1 MSINR
6 SWRHWA
12 LAAGAAVILPAAGL
26 ASPAS
31 ADPNTN
37 NAGKL
42 VDAVTLD
49 GVLRHERVLQSIAD
63 ANGGTR
69 FASGPG
75 HAASARYVA
84 DQLTA
89 AGYQVTLQEFPFI
102 FTQERRETLRELSPT
117 ARTLAVDVMQYS
129 PATPAGGLTAQI
141 AVVPVDA
148 DTGCTAADFA
158 GGSYTGTIALILRG
172 GCTFAIKAANAAAA
186 GAAAV
191 IVQNNDTANPDD
203 LVNGTLGAPADARV
217 PTAGVSY
224 NTGLALATEAAAGP
238 VTVLLD
244 LEEFRE
250 PRTSVNVI
258 AETRDGRDDNVVM
271 LGSHL
276 DSVVEGPGIND
287 NGSGSSALL
296 ELALRFAKTKPNN
309 TVRFAWW
316 SAEEFGLVGSTYY
329 VNSLSQARR
338 DAIALYLN
346 FDMIASPNHVFGVYD
361 GDDSDHVG
369 SGPGPAGS
377 AQIERA
383 FTDYFASRG
392 VPSQGADFTGRSD
405 YGPFIAVG
413 IPAGGLFTG
422 AEVRKTAAEAALYGG
437 TAGVAYDPCYHQA
450 CDTYANLNPYALDVN
465 SDAIATVLAR
475 YAFDTSD
482 INGVRTPGKSH
493 GATFHD
499 EVDA

>member
-1 MSINR
+1 MSISR
-6 SWRHWA
+6 SLRLI
-12 LAAGAAVILPAAGL
+12 LAASAAVVLPAAALSG
-26 ASPAS
+26 PAV
-31 ADPNTN
+31 AEPTTN
-37 NAGKL
+37 NATKL
-42 VDAVTLD
+42 VDAMTVQ
-49 GVLRHERVLQSIAD
+49 GVLRHERALQAIAD

-69 FASGPG
+69 YASSPG
-75 HAASARYVA
+75 HAQSAAYVA
-84 DQLTA
+84 DQLRA
-89 AGYQVTLQEFPFI
+89 AGYDVTIQEFPFL

-117 ARTLAVDVMQYS
+117 ARDFEVDVMQYS
-129 PATPAGGLTAQI
+129 PATPIGGLTAEI

-148 DTGCTAADFA
+148 DTGCTADDFA
-158 GGSYTGTIALILRG
+158 GGSYTGLIALIRRG
-172 GCTFAIKAANAAAA
+172 GCTFALKAANAAAA

-203 LVNGTLGAPADARV
+203 LVNGTLGAPENATV

-224 NTGLALATEAAAGP
+224 NTGLALATEAATGP

-244 LEEFRE
+244 LEELRE
-250 PRTSVNVI
+250 PRTSVNVL
-258 AETRDGRDDNVVM
+258 AQTREGRTDNVVM

-276 DSVVEGPGIND
+276 DSVIDGPGIND

-309 TVRFAWW
+309 AVRFAWW

-329 VNSLSQARR
+329 VNHLTAAQQ

-346 FDMIASPNHVFGVYD
+346 FDMIASPNYVFGIYD
-361 GDDSDHVG
+361 GDDSDQVG
-369 SGPGPAGS
+369 AGPGPDGS
-377 AQIERA
+377 AQIEQA
-383 FTDYFASRG
+383 FVEYFAARG
-392 VPSQGADFTGRSD
+392 IPSQGADFTGRSD

-437 TAGVAYDPCYHQA
+437 TAGVAYDHCYHQA
-450 CDTYANLNPYALDVN
+450 CDTIDNVNAYALDVN
-465 SDAIATVLAR
+465 GDAIATVLAR

-482 INGVRTPGKSH
+482 INGVHTPGKSH
-493 GATFHD
+493 GATVKD
-499 EVDA
+499 EVES